1 MNRACH
7 HNEDNRLD
15 VPKQGL
21 DTGSTQDT
29 RRCLLSDRA
38 PLTVL
43 PGNTR
48 LFSPRVGYE
57 RSRDAFICDTAELK
71 RLFIENLRAEKETEL
86 SRIMS
91 LSALLKSLHHC
102 MCAG

>member
-21 DTGSTQDT
+21 DTESTEDT

-48 LFSPRVGYE
+48 LSSP
-57 RSRDAFICDTAELK
+57 
-71 RLFIENLRAEKETEL
+71 EL
-86 SRIMS
+86 SWV
-91 LSALLKSLHHC
+91 
-102 MCAG
+102 